1 MARPEWMRNSQKKD
15 SCAGS
20 TQKPAVYTFQTR
32 VRYSECSAGGQVR
45 LSGILDYLQD
55 TCTMQ
60 AEDLGVGVRYM
71 REHQTAW
78 VLNSWQADICRYPEL
93 GEQITIRTW
102 PYGFQ
107 GFFGYRNFQIED
119 SFGKTVV
126 RAGSV
131 WVFMD
136 MQKKRPA
143 RIAPEVLAF
152 YELCPKLEMEYMERK
167 IPDFEA
173 QPAGGPY
180 KIPHY
185 FIDTNGH
192 VNNAKYI
199 LMAEEL
205 LPAGFQTV
213 RMRAEYRSSAVC
225 GSLLYPQVMQ
235 QPDICAVRFDDE
247 KGRPYVLAEFYARTD
262 TPA

>member
-15 SCAGS
+15 SCTGS
-20 TQKPAVYTFQTR
+20 TQKPDVYTFQTR

-107 GFFGYRNFQIED
+107 GQLWKDGCPGWFCLGIYGHAEK
-119 SFGKTVV
+119 KTGQNCT
-126 RAGSV
+126 GS
-131 WVFMD
+131 
-136 MQKKRPA
+136 P
-143 RIAPEVLAF
+143 
-152 YELCPKLEMEYMERK
+152 
-167 IPDFEA
+167 
-173 QPAGGPY
+173 
-180 KIPHY
+180 
-185 FIDTNGH
+185 
-192 VNNAKYI
+192 
-199 LMAEEL
+199 
-205 LPAGFQTV
+205 GF
-213 RMRAEYRSSAVC
+213 
-225 GSLLYPQVMQ
+225 L
-235 QPDICAVRFDDE
+235 
-247 KGRPYVLAEFYARTD
+247 
-262 TPA
+262 